1 MKKILSIVL
10 MLCLSYSCS
19 SETETPNNSNP
30 PITKEVIK
38 EDIHYYTLGEV
49 MVKWTAF
56 KHASKAQV
64 GGKFNSD
71 SIETSGFNGGTNLI
85 NAIVGTSFK
94 IPTSTTSTGDKTR
107 DYKIVA
113 SFFNTMANTK
123 YITGTISNMDKNGT
137 GNVLLKMNEI
147 EIEKNFNWE
156 LDKNNFEFYLKTSI
170 NVFDWGAQAALD
182 ALNKVCLEQH
192 TGPDGVNKLWPD
204 VDITVIAAL

>member
-19 SETETPNNSNP
+19 SEPETPNNSNP

-38 EDIHYYTLGEV
+38 EDIHDYTLGEV

-85 NAIVGTSFK
+85 DAIVGTSFK
-94 IPTSTTSTGDKTR
+94 IPTSTTIHLFAQFWYHTR
-107 DYKIVA
+107 KH
-113 SFFNTMANTK
+113 
-123 YITGTISNMDKNGT
+123 
-137 GNVLLKMNEI
+137 LK
-147 EIEKNFNWE
+147 
-156 LDKNNFEFYLKTSI
+156 D
-170 NVFDWGAQAALD
+170 
-182 ALNKVCLEQH
+182 
-192 TGPDGVNKLWPD
+192 
-204 VDITVIAAL
+204 

>member
-1 MKKILSIVL
+1 MNKVLSIVL
-10 MLCLSYSCS
+10 MLYLSYSCS
-19 SETETPNNSNP
+19 SEPETPSNSNP
-30 PITKEVIK
+30 TVTKEVIK
-38 EDIHYYTLGEV
+38 EDIHDYTLGEV

-85 NAIVGTSFK
+85 DAIVGTSFK

-107 DYKIVA
+107 DYKIVT

-137 GNVLLKMNEI
+137 GNVLLKMNDL

-182 ALNKVCLEQH
+182 ALNEVCLEQH

>member
-1 MKKILSIVL
+1 
-10 MLCLSYSCS
+10 MLYLSYSCS
-19 SETETPNNSNP
+19 SEPETPSNSNP
-30 PITKEVIK
+30 TVTKEVIK
-38 EDIHYYTLGEV
+38 EDIHDYTLGEV

-85 NAIVGTSFK
+85 DAIVGTSFK

-107 DYKIVA
+107 DYKIVT

-123 YITGTISNMDKNGT
+123 YITGTISNMNKNGT
-137 GNVLLKMNEI
+137 GNVLLKMNEL

-182 ALNKVCLEQH
+182 ALNEVCLEQH
-192 TGPDGVNKLWPD
+192 TGPDGINKLWPD

>member
-1 MKKILSIVL
+1 
-10 MLCLSYSCS
+10 MLYLSYSCS
-19 SETETPNNSNP
+19 SEPETPSNSNP
-30 PITKEVIK
+30 TVTKEVIK
-38 EDIHYYTLGEV
+38 EDIHDYTLGEV

-85 NAIVGTSFK
+85 DAIVGTSFK

-107 DYKIVA
+107 DYKIVT

-137 GNVLLKMNEI
+137 GNVLLKMNEL

-182 ALNKVCLEQH
+182 ALNEVCLEQH

-204 VDITVIAAL
+204 VDIIVIAAL

>member
-1 MKKILSIVL
+1 MKKLFSIALILF
-10 MLCLSYSCS
+10 LCYSCS
-19 SETETPNNSNP
+19 SDQETSKEPTTVDS
-30 PITKEVIK
+30 KEVKI
-38 EDIHYYTLGEV
+38 EDVHDFTIGEV

-64 GGKFNSD
+64 GGKFDSD
-71 SIETSGFNGGTNLI
+71 SIETSGFKGGTNLI
-85 NAIVGTSFK
+85 DAVMGTSFK

-107 DYKIVA
+107 DYKIVT

-123 YITGTISNMDKNGT
+123 HITGTISSIDKNGT
-137 GNVLLKMNEI
+137 GNVLLKMNEL

-156 LDKNNFEFYLKTSI
+156 LDQKTFEFYLKTSI
-170 NVFDWGAQAALD
+170 NVFDWGAQAALN
-182 ALNKVCLEQH
+182 ALNEVCLEQH

>member
-1 MKKILSIVL
+1 MKKILPIVL
-10 MLCLSYSCS
+10 MLCLIYSCS
-19 SETETPNNSNP
+19 SEPETPSDSNHS
-30 PITKEVIK
+30 ITKEIIK
-38 EDIHYYTLGEV
+38 EDIHDYTLGEV

-85 NAIVGTSFK
+85 DAIVGTSFK

-107 DYKIVA
+107 DYKIVT

-137 GNVLLKMNEI
+137 GNVLLKMNEL

-182 ALNKVCLEQH
+182 ALNEVCLEQH

>member
-1 MKKILSIVL
+1 MNKVLSIVL
-10 MLCLSYSCS
+10 MLYLSYSCS
-19 SETETPNNSNP
+19 SEPETPSNSDP
-30 PITKEVIK
+30 TVTKEVIK
-38 EDIHYYTLGEV
+38 EDIHDYTLGEV

-85 NAIVGTSFK
+85 DAIVGTSFK

-107 DYKIVA
+107 DYKIVT

-137 GNVLLKMNEI
+137 GNVLLKMNEL

-182 ALNKVCLEQH
+182 ALNEVCLEQH
-192 TGPDGVNKLWPD
+192 TGPDGINKLWPD

>member
-1 MKKILSIVL
+1 MNKVLSIVL
-10 MLCLSYSCS
+10 MLYLSYSCS
-19 SETETPNNSNP
+19 SEPETPSNSNP
-30 PITKEVIK
+30 TVTKEVIK
-38 EDIHYYTLGEV
+38 EDIHDYTLGEV

-85 NAIVGTSFK
+85 DAIVGTSFK

-107 DYKIVA
+107 DYKIVT

-137 GNVLLKMNEI
+137 GNVLLKMNEL

-182 ALNKVCLEQH
+182 ALNEVCLEQH

>member
-1 MKKILSIVL
+1 
-10 MLCLSYSCS
+10 MLYLSYSCS
-19 SETETPNNSNP
+19 SEPETPSNSNP
-30 PITKEVIK
+30 TVTKEVIK
-38 EDIHYYTLGEV
+38 EDIHDYTLGEV

-85 NAIVGTSFK
+85 DAIVGTSFK

-107 DYKIVA
+107 DYKIVT

-123 YITGTISNMDKNGT
+123 YITGTISNMNKNGT
-137 GNVLLKMNEI
+137 GNVLLKMNDL

-182 ALNKVCLEQH
+182 ALNEVCLEQH

>member
-1 MKKILSIVL
+1 MNKVLSIFL
-10 MLCLSYSCS
+10 MLYLSYSCS
-19 SETETPNNSNP
+19 SEPETPSNSNP
-30 PITKEVIK
+30 TVTKEVIK
-38 EDIHYYTLGEV
+38 EDIHDYTLGEV

-85 NAIVGTSFK
+85 DAIVGTSFK

-107 DYKIVA
+107 DYKIVT

-137 GNVLLKMNEI
+137 GNVLLKMNEL

-182 ALNKVCLEQH
+182 ALNEVCLEQH
-192 TGPDGVNKLWPD
+192 TGPDGINKLWPD

>member
-1 MKKILSIVL
+1 MNKVLSIVL
-10 MLCLSYSCS
+10 MLYLSYSCS
-19 SETETPNNSNP
+19 SEPETPSNSNP
-30 PITKEVIK
+30 TVTKEVIK
-38 EDIHYYTLGEV
+38 EDIHDYTLGEV

-85 NAIVGTSFK
+85 DAIVGTSFK

-107 DYKIVA
+107 DYKIVT

-137 GNVLLKMNEI
+137 GNVLLKMNEL

-182 ALNKVCLEQH
+182 ALNEVCLEQH
-192 TGPDGVNKLWPD
+192 TGPDGINKLWPD

>member
-1 MKKILSIVL
+1 MNKVLSIVL
-10 MLCLSYSCS
+10 MLYLSYSCS
-19 SETETPNNSNP
+19 SEPETPSNSSP
-30 PITKEVIK
+30 TVTKEVIK
-38 EDIHYYTLGEV
+38 EDIHDYTLGEV

-85 NAIVGTSFK
+85 DAIVGTSFK

-107 DYKIVA
+107 DYKIVT

-137 GNVLLKMNEI
+137 GNVLLKMNEL

-182 ALNKVCLEQH
+182 ALNEVCLEQH

>member
-1 MKKILSIVL
+1 MNRVVSIVL

-19 SETETPNNSNP
+19 PETETPSNSNP

>member
-1 MKKILSIVL
+1 
-10 MLCLSYSCS
+10 MLYLSYSCS
-19 SETETPNNSNP
+19 SEPETPIKSNP
-30 PITKEVIK
+30 TVTKEVIK
-38 EDIHYYTLGEV
+38 EDIHDYTLGEV

-85 NAIVGTSFK
+85 DAIVGTSFK

-107 DYKIVA
+107 DYKIVT

-137 GNVLLKMNEI
+137 GNVLLKMNEL

-182 ALNKVCLEQH
+182 ALNEVCLEQH
-192 TGPDGVNKLWPD
+192 TGPDGINKLWPD

>member
-1 MKKILSIVL
+1 MKKLFSTALI
-10 MLCLSYSCS
+10 LCLSYSCS
-19 SETETPNNSNP
+19 SEQETSKEPTTVVP
-30 PITKEVIK
+30 KEVKI
-38 EDIHYYTLGEV
+38 EDVHDFTLGEV

-64 GGKFNSD
+64 GGKFDSD
-71 SIETSGFNGGTNLI
+71 SIETSGFKGGTNLI
-85 NAIVGTSFK
+85 DAVVGTSFK

-107 DYKIVA
+107 DYKIVT

-123 YITGTISNMDKNGT
+123 HITGTISSIDKNGT
-137 GNVLLKMNEI
+137 GNVLLKMNEL

-156 LDKNNFEFYLKTSI
+156 LDQKTFEFYLKTSI
-170 NVFDWGAQAALD
+170 NVFDWGAQAALN
-182 ALNKVCLEQH
+182 ALNEVCLEQH